1 MNNSA
6 LLSPARG
13 SASEYKRIYDQASQ
27 LVKIGA
33 WECDLKTEELIW
45 TDGVYDLFELPR
57 GSTLVR
63 APIVDMYFDDS
74 RRQMQ
79 RMRADAIRRGGSFTL
94 DAQIRT
100 AGNKSRW
107 MRLSAQAV
115 LRHGRPVRIFGAKQ
129 DITHEKELWD
139 HLKQLADQDS
149 LTGLAN
155 RRVFEARCNDLIK
168 RDIND
173 GSIAALALIDL
184 DHFKSINDRLGHS
197 AGDECLRQF
206 AARLHQAFKD
216 AVVIARLGGD
226 EFAVLLHAPLGRPQL
241 RLVLEYSLR
250 TLCRPVAWKNSQID
264 ICASIGVT
272 LLTRAVHQGPAQFF
286 AEADSAL
293 YVAKGAGRNAVRIFN
308 ESVEEMQLSKTLDA
322 IRQESELS
330 IHADAVRIS
339 R

>member
-1 MNNSA
+1 MNKIA
-6 LLSPARG
+6 LLPRARG

-27 LVKIGA
+27 LAKIGA
-33 WECDLKTEELIW
+33 WECNLKTEELIW
-45 TDGVYDLFELPR
+45 TDGVYDLFEFPR

-63 APIVDMYFDDS
+63 ASIVDLYADGS

-79 RMRADAIRRGGSFTL
+79 RMRADAIRTGGGFTL
-94 DAQIRT
+94 DAKIRT

-107 MRLSAQAV
+107 IRLSAQAV
-115 LRHGRPVRIFGAKQ
+115 LQHGRPVRIFGAKQ

-139 HLKQLADQDS
+139 RLKRLAEQDS

-155 RRVFEARCNDLIK
+155 RRAFEAHCNDLLK

-184 DHFKSINDRLGHS
+184 DHFKSINDRFGHP

-206 AARLHQAFKD
+206 AARLHQAFDD

-226 EFAVLLHAPLGRPQL
+226 EFAALLRAPLGRPQL
-241 RLVLEYSLR
+241 RLVLEYSMP

-272 LLTRAVHQGPAQFF
+272 LLTRAEHQGPAQFF

-293 YVAKGAGRNAVRIFN
+293 YLAKRAGRNAVRVFN
-308 ESVEEMQLSKTLDA
+308 ESIERMQF
-322 IRQESELS
+322 QETTSGDRVGHWS
-330 IHADAVRIS
+330 V
-339 R
+339 